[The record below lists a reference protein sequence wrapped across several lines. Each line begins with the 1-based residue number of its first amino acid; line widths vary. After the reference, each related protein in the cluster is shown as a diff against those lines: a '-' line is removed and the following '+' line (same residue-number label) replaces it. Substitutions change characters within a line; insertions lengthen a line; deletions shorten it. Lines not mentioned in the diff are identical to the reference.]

1 MCVVSLA
8 REDNIKREFLQLF
21 IEMKKEIEKK
31 HILMDKLRSFLSF
44 SFLELANQLETAE
57 SIEELLTIIS
67 IHTSVLNVLP
77 LKNIACHFRLETAI
91 QHLQVYNDTLEEMSN
106 EMLVKELYEK
116 TLMPNSNR
124 PLLQSECVKF
134 TLNCSIGEE
143 SLCYI
148 KRMLTTAFYKMTH
161 RIMMNMI
168 LANGDKVYLL
178 CYAPFHLCG
187 EIMSLAIKNEDDLVK
202 NCVVGVT
209 IAGCVVISREEVSV
223 ILSYVSNG
231 KYNYYSYF
239 WTNTQNSCSNV
250 KILRRLLVMMR
261 YRVKVVSAI

>member
-1 MCVVSLA
+1 MSFSFVYVCVVSSCH
-8 REDNIKREFLQLF
+8 EDNFKDKKREFLQLF

-77 LKNIACHFRLETAI
+77 LKDIACHFRLKTAI
-91 QHLQVYNDTLEEMSN
+91 QQLEVYNDTIEEMSN
-106 EMLVKELYEK
+106 EMLVKELYEQ

-134 TLNCSIGEE
+134 TLSCSIGEE

-148 KRMLTTAFYKMTH
+148 KRMLTIAFCRMAH
-161 RIMMNMI
+161 RIMMNTI
-168 LANGDKVYLL
+168 LAKGDKVFLL

-187 EIMSLAIKNEDDLVK
+187 ELMGLARKNEDDLVK
-202 NCVVGVT
+202 NCVVGVS

-231 KYNYYSYF
+231 KKIFYNHYSY
-239 WTNTQNSCSNV
+239 
-250 KILRRLLVMMR
+250 L
-261 YRVKVVSAI
+261 